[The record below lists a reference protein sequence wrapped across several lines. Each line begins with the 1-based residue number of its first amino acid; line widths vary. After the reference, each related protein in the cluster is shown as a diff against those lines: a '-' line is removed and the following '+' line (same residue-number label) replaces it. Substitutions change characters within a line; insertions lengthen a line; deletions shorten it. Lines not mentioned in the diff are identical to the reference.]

1 MMMFDDECVVSK
13 LRVLLLIIINYN
25 DHLRRNIFRTRGI
38 II

>member
-13 LRVLLLIIINYN
+13 LRVLLIIINYN